1 LTLKLHLVACVVLGF
16 ASVSAASPIEPP
28 PPGNPCTDVTVVIK
42 NGTCIDGF
50 LQVNIWTGTAQLFSP
65 GGQLL
70 STQSFMTVEDSRG
83 LANPNSPPD
92 LAGLDAFFLPLE
104 GQNDAQYI
112 ESDPNIPAFVSSNI
126 AAFLGPQG
134 LGTSW
139 DDVTLPSPA
148 ELALYGLLTTQ
159 SVPFSFTADTGD
171 VPFGTPFEFVN
182 VWGPF
187 GPVPGAGN
195 DYIDGGTNI
204 SIYTRT
210 IEERELAPLAVP
222 EPATL
227 ALLGS
232 GLVLLGM
239 KCRVPATSRY
249 SRRPISPMP

>member
-16 ASVSAASPIEPP
+16 ASASAATPVTPP
-28 PPGNPCTDVTVVIK
+28 PPGNPCSFPK
-42 NGTCIDGF
+42 SGTCIDSF
-50 LQVNIWTGTAQLFSP
+50 QLVNIWTGTAQLFSP

-70 STQSFMTVEDSRG
+70 STQTFMTVEEDRG
-83 LANPNSPPD
+83 NALENVPSEAAINE
-92 LAGLDAFFLPLE
+92 FFFPLE

-112 ESDPNIPAFVSSNI
+112 ESNPDIPAFVSSNI

-134 LGTSW
+134 IGTSW
-139 DDVTLPSPA
+139 DGVTVPSPA

-159 SVPFSFTADTGD
+159 PVPFSVTADTGD
-171 VPFGTPFEFVN
+171 VPFGAPFEFVN

-187 GPVPGAGN
+187 GPVPGGSGN
-195 DYIDGGTNI
+195 DYIEGGTNI

-210 IEERELAPLAVP
+210 IEERELAPVAVP

-239 KCRVPATSRY
+239 KRRVRASSPH